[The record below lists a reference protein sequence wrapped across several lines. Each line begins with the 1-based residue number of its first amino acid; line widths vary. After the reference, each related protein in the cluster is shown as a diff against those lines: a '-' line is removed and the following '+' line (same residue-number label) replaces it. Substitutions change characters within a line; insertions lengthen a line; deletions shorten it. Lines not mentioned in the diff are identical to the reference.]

1 MKNQKSQNLRA
12 IKIDAERQEVYEVL
26 LTDDFRDIYK
36 AIGLNCTTFECPQ
49 SIIRDGRVNTIYVDE
64 EALLTYFGE
73 PKGKFYFELKPSD
86 SIGQYFKYSNPYMEN
101 LYVNNAIILGVD
113 METGDSISTN
123 LLREEVADLIDG
135 WGEIAVQ

>member
-1 MKNQKSQNLRA
+1 MKNQNSQNLRA
-12 IKIDAERQEVYEVL
+12 IKIDAERQQVYEIL
-26 LTDDFRDIYK
+26 LTDDFRDIYE

-49 SIIRDGRVNTIYVDE
+49 SIVRDGRVNTIYVDE

-73 PKGKFYFELKPSD
+73 PKGKYYFELKPSD
-86 SIGQYFKYSNPYMEN
+86 MYTNPYMEN

-135 WGEIAVQ
+135 WGLIAVQ